1 MSIITMEGIN
11 DNQQSRIILNAQIYF
26 IKKMMEVTKEQ
37 QTVIRESLQNQSN
50 ESGNTFTKV
59 L

>member
-1 MSIITMEGIN
+1 MEGIN
-11 DNQQSRIILNAQIYF
+11 HNQQSRIILNAQIYF

>member
-37 QTVIRESLQNQSN
+37 QTVIRESSQNQSN